1 MEAKFN
7 KDYQVEIE
15 GKTIKEKIFQEELI
29 NYRLIEREVLI
40 EDLINW
46 ISEAQSESDKY
57 LMKEDLKYLINLK
70 DEVVFSS
77 ISTNEYIA
85 KSDNLK
91 EFNNICKEIL
101 KLNKN

>member
-46 ISEAQSESDKY
+46 ISEAQNESYKY